1 MIFIKH
7 LILKTC
13 TTSIVST
20 LNSFGNQI
28 IDFYQKGPQ
37 SLKKEKPFKIQGCE
51 LSREHEERKND
62 FLLLICLLWFGNVL
76 ANS

>member
-1 MIFIKH
+1 MENTVTEFK
-7 LILKTC
+7 K
-13 TTSIVST
+13 
-20 LNSFGNQI
+20 
-28 IDFYQKGPQ
+28 KK
-37 SLKKEKPFKIQGCE
+37 KKEKPFKIQGCE